1 MLSINSL
8 LRFLLE
14 IWALIALGQWGYS
27 LSDTSTKYFY
37 AIVIPLVFAICWGVF
52 AVQGDP
58 SRSGQTVIST
68 PGWIRLIFECVFF
81 GLAVFSWYQLDKPQ
95 GAGLMFI
102 LIVIHYAIDYKRVHW
117 LLNQG

>member
-1 MLSINSL
+1 MQSINSL

-27 LSDTSTKYFY
+27 LSDTPTKYLY
-37 AIVIPLVFAICWGVF
+37 AIGIPFCFAICWGVF
-52 AVQGDP
+52 AVHGDP
-58 SRSGQTVIST
+58 SRSGKTIIPT
-68 PGWIRLIFECVFF
+68 PGWIRFIFECIFF
-81 GLAVFSWYQLDKPQ
+81 CLAVFFWYQLDKPK

-102 LIVIHYAIDYKRVHW
+102 LIVIHYAIDYKRVQW

>member
-1 MLSINSL
+1 MQSINSL

-14 IWALIALGQWGYS
+14 LWALIALGQWGYS
-27 LSDTSTKYFY
+27 LSVTPTKYIY
-37 AIVIPLVFAICWGVF
+37 AVGIPLCFAICWGVF

-68 PGWIRLIFECVFF
+68 PGWIRLIFECIFF
-81 GLAVFSWYQLDKPQ
+81 GLAIFSWYQLDKPR
-95 GAGLMFI
+95 GAGLILI
-102 LIVIHYAIDYKRVHW
+102 LIVIHYAIDYKRVQW